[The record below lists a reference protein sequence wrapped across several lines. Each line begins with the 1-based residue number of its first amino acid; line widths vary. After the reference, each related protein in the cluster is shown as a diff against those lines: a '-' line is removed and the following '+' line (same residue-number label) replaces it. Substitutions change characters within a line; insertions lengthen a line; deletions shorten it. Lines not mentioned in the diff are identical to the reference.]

1 MLDGSSSVG
10 DSNFQR
16 LLSYVKTFSSQLP
29 ISQQGVH
36 VGVMQFS
43 SRPSVEFG
51 LNLYT
56 DR

>member
-10 DSNFQR
+10 EANFQQ
-16 LLSYVKTFSSQLP
+16 LLSYVKSFSSQMP
-29 ISQQGVH
+29 VSQNGVH